1 MATNTVVLEGIVI
14 NRDALRATPG
24 GTAVLNLTL
33 KHESQQREGQQDV
46 TVEIEMNAVAFAEVA
61 EALNALKLNDNI
73 SVKGFLSRKNR
84 YSPTPI
90 LHITQF
96 KIIK

>member
-1 MATNTVVLEGIVI
+1 MATNTVVLAGTII
-14 NRDALRATPG
+14 HRDALRATPG

-33 KHESQQREGQQDV
+33 KHQSQQREGQQQV
-46 TVEIEMNAVAFAEVA
+46 TVEVEINAIAFDQVAQ
-61 EALNALKLNDNI
+61 ALNAQKLDDQI
-73 SVKGFLSRKNR
+73 AVKGFLSRKNQ

-96 KIIK
+96 KILK